1 MGALDGKVA
10 IVTGGTSG
18 IGAAIAALFVGEGA
32 RVVIAG
38 RRREAGER
46 LAHTLGDG
54 ALFQRTD
61 VTVEA
66 EVEAMVACAVEKFG
80 RLDCLVSNAGTG
92 SQAATI
98 DQADLARFDAAMAVH
113 VHGVLAGLKY
123 ASRVMIPRKTG
134 SIINVASVNGVRAG
148 LGGLYYSVAKA
159 AAIHLTHCAAM
170 ELGEKGIRVNTMS
183 PGPIATG
190 IFGKALEF
198 PPDEADTNPQLAE
211 AAIAAVLPRWRA
223 LPNVGRPDD
232 VAQAALFLAS
242 DLAAG
247 DGPQSDRRWRHRR
260 RLAGRRRAPR
270 PHAVPRRLPGAPIGR
285 GRMNGAR
292 CCLCLQLP

>member
-18 IGAAIAALFVGEGA
+18 IGAAIAALFVREGA

-46 LAHTLGDG
+46 LARTLGDG

-66 EVEAMVACAVEKFG
+66 EVEAMVARAVEKFG

-123 ASRVMIPRKTG
+123 AARVMTPPKTG
-134 SIINVASVNGVRAG
+134 SIINIASV
-148 LGGLYYSVAKA
+148 
-159 AAIHLTHCAAM
+159 
-170 ELGEKGIRVNTMS
+170 S

-190 IFGKALEF
+190 IFGKALGL

-211 AAIAAVLPRWRA
+211 AAISAVLPRWQA
-223 LPNVGRPDD
+223 LPTVGRPNDI
-232 VAQAALFLAS
+232 AQAALFLAGDAS
-242 DLAAG
+242 RLVTGHNLIVDGGITAGWPVAAVRGDLVQFRGAFQAHRSAA
-247 DGPQSDRRWRHRR
+247 
-260 RLAGRRRAPR
+260 AE
-270 PHAVPRRLPGAPIGR
+270 
-285 GRMNGAR
+285 
-292 CCLCLQLP
+292 